1 MDQQSHYEKKQ
12 KREFSSRRRSCCL
25 VSLYRSDTE
34 GAIKSEVSIVVNFF
48 FNHLPM
54 DIYVMNHTF
63 YKVII
68 DNLRNVRFYLLKA
81 MLHFLQRIWGKSPCT
96 L

>member
-1 MDQQSHYEKKQ
+1 MKRS
-12 KREFSSRRRSCCL
+12 KRESSPAGGEAVVWFRC
-25 VSLYRSDTE
+25 
-34 GAIKSEVSIVVNFF
+34 IVQIQKGLSNQKFQLWLIFF

-68 DNLRNVRFYLLKA
+68 DNLRNVRIYLLKA